1 MKTEREIIE
10 EFMKEFENHKP
21 VRSII
26 KKSKE
31 RAEQERTRQAQK
43 LKEALQNNVPFGYYK
58 NKDGDEIKVDPHQAE
73 YLRIKAELYVMGLH
87 EHEIKAIYREM
98 SVPNVSTDGYDLSEH
113 RESIIERGKQ
123 YLQERLEEHG
133 DGLHGHL

>member
-1 MKTEREIIE
+1 MTTQRDMIE

-31 RAEQERTRQAQK
+31 QVEQERTRQAQ
-43 LKEALQNNVPFGYYK
+43 EALQNNVPFGYFK

-73 YLRIKAELYVMGLH
+73 YLRLTAELYVLGLH
-87 EHEIKAIYREM
+87 SREIKAVFREM
-98 SVPNVSTDGYDLSEH
+98 SVPKVATDGYDLSEH
-113 RESIIERGKQ
+113 RSSIIERGKQ
-123 YLQERLEEHG
+123 LLQERLAKEEQAE
-133 DGLHGHL
+133 D

>member
-31 RAEQERTRQAQK
+31 LAEQERTRQAQK

-73 YLRIKAELYVMGLH
+73 YLRLTAELYVLGLH
-87 EHEIKAIYREM
+87 SHEIKAVFREM
-98 SVPNVSTDGYDLSEH
+98 SVPQVAMDGYDLSEH
-113 RESIIERGKQ
+113 RSSIIERGKQ
-123 YLQERLEEHG
+123 MLLDRLAEEEQAQE
-133 DGLHGHL
+133 

>member
-31 RAEQERTRQAQK
+31 LAEQERTRQAEK
-43 LKEALQNNVPFGYYK
+43 LKEALENNVPFGYYK

-87 EHEIKAIYREM
+87 NHEIEAIYREM
-98 SVPNVSTDGYDLSEH
+98 SVPKVATDGYDLTE
-113 RESIIERGKQ
+113 RRDSIIERGQ
-123 YLQERLEEHG
+123 EYLQERLESEQE
-133 DGLHGHL
+133 

>member
-1 MKTEREIIE
+1 MKTEHEIIE

-31 RAEQERTRQAQK
+31 LAEQERTRQVQK

-58 NKDGDEIKVDPHQAE
+58 NKDGGEIKVDPHQAE

-87 EHEIKAIYREM
+87 NHEIDAIYREM

-123 YLQERLEEHG
+123 YLQEKLEEHG
-133 DGLHGHL
+133 EAGN